1 MSFKNTSNLRVAL
14 TFRQSQQL
22 SREIDIVKDVTLFLF
37 RCFTH
42 SICISDGSSRL
53 IVLLFALVVLSA
65 CAGLPVRGSVGM
77 QSIETRVDSEVARYY
92 LGNYLAGEHYDASL
106 DERIDRV
113 YQSANGGLPDRYEL
127 KQLSDEFSV
136 DFAALYLA
144 DQIARI
150 PNNRRFRRAFDQAYE
165 YARNAFPEGRVRLPA
180 DYEVL
185 VVPTYLYKRFF
196 SVGADMAVPRAA
208 LKKAGLT
215 CYFVE
220 TQDDGAVEAN
230 ADVVAAA
237 IRSRAQSGRRLI
249 ILSASKSGPEVA
261 LALTKLGPAET
272 RHVAAWINA
281 MGALQGTPLVDDRLF
296 PDLEIFMGK
305 VDVAGTDSMATP
317 RSRRRFDSFRIPK
330 HVLVVNYF
338 GVPVVGSVS
347 FLARTSYL
355 PLRKYGP
362 NDGTVLLSD
371 MIFPGGVTL
380 TELGSDHFMGRKP
393 LDIVTVALAITVIN
407 WLEHPDSEMVRSPEA
422 ESPEI
427 RTRY

>member
-1 MSFKNTSNLRVAL
+1 MAYKKYNCNWQAAWVFRRNKQPRGEVNTVKGVAL
-14 TFRQSQQL
+14 SVFAFRKQS
-22 SREIDIVKDVTLFLF
+22 
-37 RCFTH
+37 
-42 SICISDGSSRL
+42 ISYGSAGL
-53 IVLLFALVVLSA
+53 ITLLFALLLLAA

-92 LGNYLAGEHYDASL
+92 LGSYLAGERSDAAL
-106 DERIDRV
+106 DERIERV
-113 YQSANGGLPDRYEL
+113 YQSANGSLPDRNEL
-127 KQLSDEFSV
+127 KHLSDEFSV

-144 DQIARI
+144 DQIAHI
-150 PNNRRFRRAFDQAYE
+150 PVNRRFRRAFDEAYE
-165 YARNAFPEGRVRLPA
+165 YARKAFPEGRVSLSA
-180 DYEVL
+180 EYEVL

-208 LKKAGLT
+208 LKKVGLT
-215 CYFVE
+215 CHFVE

-230 ADVVAAA
+230 ADIVAAA
-237 IRSRAQSGRRLI
+237 IRARAQSGRRLI

-261 LALTKLGPAET
+261 LALTKLVPAEA

-305 VDVAGTDSMATP
+305 VDVAGTESMATP
-317 RSRRRFDSFRIPK
+317 RSRRRFDSFRIPE

-338 GVPVVGSVS
+338 GIPVVGSVS
-347 FLARTSYL
+347 FLARTSYF

-362 NDGTVLLSD
+362 NDGTVLLPD
-371 MIFPGGVTL
+371 MIIPGGVTL
-380 TELGSDHFMGRKP
+380 TELGSDHFMRRKP

-407 WLEHPDSEMVRSPEA
+407 WLEHPDSELVQGPGS
-422 ESPEI
+422 
-427 RTRY
+427 